1 MIDGVGM
8 SLNDILKQISL
19 DGKLVFIIL
28 ATLVFTKAKY
38 IEQ

>member
-1 MIDGVGM
+1 M
-8 SLNDILKQISL
+8 SLNIIFKQITK

-28 ATLVFTKAKY
+28 TTLLVTKTKY

>member
-1 MIDGVGM
+1 MI
-8 SLNDILKQISL
+8 LNIVFKQITK

-28 ATLVFTKAKY
+28 ATLLVIKTKY

>member
-1 MIDGVGM
+1 MI
-8 SLNDILKQISL
+8 LNIVFKQITK

-28 ATLVFTKAKY
+28 ATLVVIKAKY